1 MSTYSVQFGT
11 MQEAAQGLQ
20 AVYQRLTQIGEDLQQ
35 QVQAGTIEFE
45 GNTKNDFMMAQQKY
59 EQAHGQLSQSLSAA
73 TDLLNNIDESY
84 STAENRGARLWSH

>member
-11 MQEAAQGLQ
+11 MQEASQGLQ

-35 QVQAGTIEFE
+35 QVQAGTVEFE
-45 GNTKNDFMMAQQKY
+45 GNTKNDFMTAQQKY

-73 TDLLNNIDESY
+73 TDVLNHIDESY
-84 STAENRGARLWSH
+84 NTAENRGSQLWSH